1 MHIPMFYPLSD
12 RVGFRHLCSIVMDC
26 LGLRGK
32 CGGTGGFAQ
41 EGGRV
46 PAVGLFTHGRARGG
60 SLLACLTQTP
70 PLLI

>member
-1 MHIPMFYPLSD
+1 MK
-12 RVGFRHLCSIVMDC
+12 SIYKKTYTPVMDC

-60 SLLACLTQTP
+60 SLFACLTPTP
-70 PLLI
+70 PSPYIEMVPLMGC